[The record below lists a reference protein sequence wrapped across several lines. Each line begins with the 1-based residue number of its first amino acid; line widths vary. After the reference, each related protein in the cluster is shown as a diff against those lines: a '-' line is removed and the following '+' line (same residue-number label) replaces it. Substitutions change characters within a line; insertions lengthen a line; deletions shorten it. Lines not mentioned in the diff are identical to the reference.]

1 MATENTNNPTKQDE
15 VSSEL
20 LGRETLTRLMPQ
32 LMALRVDELLQ
43 ITADVRSVV
52 ATILGALPKIRTYRA
67 AIQSTIPGFE
77 MGALEVL
84 EDAAVALNQADNDYL
99 AAAGP
104 SDEFD
109 EWIAEAGHL
118 RELLLADT
126 NSLALRGL
134 VNGSQLDELKGANGH
149 KNLATDLGVLCS
161 ILRSSWDR
169 IQGKTAVQA
178 EELARAEKLSLH
190 IVRNVGLRAQ
200 SAPSVADATN
210 IRARSFTF
218 AVQTYDKVRQ
228 AISYLRWNE
237 GDLDKI
243 APSVFANRSSRRKQP
258 EPVPEPT
265 PSPSVPSTTPA
276 GSTSAA
282 SSGAPATAPKA
293 AVTPGSEPFVDH

>member
-1 MATENTNNPTKQDE
+1 MEAPDTNNPAKQDQ

-32 LMALRVDELLQ
+32 LLALRPDELAQ
-43 ITADVRSVV
+43 ITVDVRSVV
-52 ATILGALPKIRTYRA
+52 ATILGALPKIQTYRE
-67 AIQSTIPGFE
+67 AIQKNIPGFE
-77 MGALEVL
+77 IGALEGL
-84 EDAAVALNQADNDYL
+84 EDAAVALNQADNDFL

-104 SDEFD
+104 ADEFD

-118 RELLLADT
+118 RELLVADT

-134 VNGSQLDELKGANGH
+134 VNGSQLEELKGPNGH
-149 KNLATDLGVLCS
+149 KNLATDLGVLAS
-161 ILRSSWDR
+161 TLRSSWDR

-200 SAPSVADATN
+200 SAPTVADANN

-218 AVQTYDKVRQ
+218 ALRNYDKVRQ

-237 GDLDKI
+237 GDVDKI
-243 APSVFANRSSRRKQP
+243 APSVFANRASRRKQP
-258 EPVPEPT
+258 EPAPDPT
-265 PSPSVPSTTPA
+265 PTTGTPLAVPTGT
-276 GSTSAA
+276 TSAT
-282 SSGAPATAPKA
+282 SGTSGTPPKPAAAPGT
-293 AVTPGSEPFVDH
+293 EPFVDH

>member
-1 MATENTNNPTKQDE
+1 
-15 VSSEL
+15 L

-32 LMALRVDELLQ
+32 LLALRPDELTP

-52 ATILGALPKIRTYRA
+52 ATILGALPKLRTYRE
-67 AIQSTIPGFE
+67 AILAKIPGFE
-77 MGALEVL
+77 IAALEGL
-84 EDAAVALNQADNDYL
+84 EDAAVALHQADNDYL

-134 VNGSQLDELKGANGH
+134 VNGSQLDELKGPNGH
-149 KNLATDLGVLCS
+149 KNLATDLGVLAS
-161 ILRSSWDR
+161 VLRSSWER

-200 SAPSVADATN
+200 SAPTVAEATN

-218 AVQTYDKVRQ
+218 ALRSYDKVRQ
-228 AISYLRWNE
+228 AISYLRWDE
-237 GDLDKI
+237 GDLEKI
-243 APSVFANRSSRRKQP
+243 APSVFGNRARRKQP
-258 EPVPEPT
+258 EPAPEPA
-265 PSPSVPSTTPA
+265 PPVGAPPPEPPGTT
-276 GSTSAA
+276 TSAP
-282 SSGAPATAPKA
+282 SGASGTAPKA
-293 AVTPGSEPFVDH
+293 AVGPGSEPFVDH

>member
-1 MATENTNNPTKQDE
+1 MDTSNPNSPVQQDE

-32 LMALRVDELLQ
+32 LLALRPDELMP
-43 ITADVRSVV
+43 ITADVRSAV
-52 ATILGALPKIRTYRA
+52 ATILGALPKIRTYRE
-67 AIQSTIPGFE
+67 AIQSSIPGFE
-77 MGALEVL
+77 ISALDVL
-84 EDAAVALNQADNDYL
+84 EDAAVALHQADNDYL

-134 VNGSQLDELKGANGH
+134 VNGSQLDELKGPNGH
-149 KNLATDLGVLCS
+149 KNLATDLGVLAS
-161 ILRSSWDR
+161 VLRSSWDR
-169 IQGKTAVQA
+169 IQGKTAVQP

-200 SAPSVADATN
+200 SAPAVADATN

-218 AVQTYDKVRQ
+218 AVRSYDKVRQ
-228 AISYLRWNE
+228 AISYLRWSEN
-237 GDLDKI
+237 DLDKI
-243 APSVFANRSSRRKQP
+243 APSVFANRASRRKP
-258 EPVPEPT
+258 EPSPDPT
-265 PSPSVPSTTPA
+265 PPAGTPLPDSSSTTSA
-276 GSTSAA
+276 GSGA
-282 SSGAPATAPKA
+282 SGTAPKP
-293 AVTPGSEPFVDH
+293 AVAPGNEPFVDH

>member
-1 MATENTNNPTKQDE
+1 MATENPNNPAKQDE

-20 LGRETLTRLMPQ
+20 LGRETLTRLLPQ
-32 LMALRVDELLQ
+32 LLALRPDELQQ

-52 ATILGALPKIRTYRA
+52 ATILGALPKIRTYRE
-67 AIQSTIPGFE
+67 AIQTKIPDFE
-77 MGALEVL
+77 IGALDGL
-84 EDAAVALNQADNDYL
+84 EDAAVALHQADNDYL

-134 VNGSQLDELKGANGH
+134 VNGSQLDELKGPNGH
-149 KNLATDLGVLCS
+149 KNLATDLGVLAS
-161 ILRSSWDR
+161 VLRSSWDR

-200 SAPSVADATN
+200 SAPTVAEATN

-218 AVQTYDKVRQ
+218 ALRSYDKVRQ

-243 APSVFANRSSRRKQP
+243 APSVFGNRASRRKQP
-258 EPVPEPT
+258 EPAPEPA
-265 PSPSVPSTTPA
+265 PPA
-276 GSTSAA
+276 GTPPADPASTTSAA
-282 SSGAPATAPKA
+282 SGASGTAPKA
-293 AVTPGSEPFVDH
+293 AALPGSEPFVDH

>member
-1 MATENTNNPTKQDE
+1 MEPENTNSPAKQDE

-32 LMALRVDELLQ
+32 LLVLRPDELTP

-52 ATILGALPKIRTYRA
+52 ATILGALPKIRTYRD
-67 AIQSTIPGFE
+67 AIQKNIPGFE
-77 MGALEVL
+77 IGALEVL
-84 EDAAVALNQADNDYL
+84 EDAAVALHQADNDYL

-109 EWIAEAGHL
+109 EWIAEAEHL

-134 VNGSQLDELKGANGH
+134 VNGSQLDDLKGANGH
-149 KNLATDLGVLCS
+149 KNLATDLGVLAS
-161 ILRSSWDR
+161 VLRSGWDR

-200 SAPSVADATN
+200 SAPTVADATN
-210 IRARSFTF
+210 VRARSFTF
-218 AVQTYDKVRQ
+218 ALRNYDKVRQ
-228 AISYLRWNE
+228 AISYLRWDE

-243 APSVFANRSSRRKQP
+243 APSVFANRASRRRQP
-258 EPVPEPT
+258 EPAPEPAPTTGT
-265 PSPSVPSTTPA
+265 PLPGPSGSSSATA
-276 GSTSAA
+276 GG
-282 SSGAPATAPKA
+282 SGTAPKA
-293 AVTPGSEPFVDH
+293 AVAPGSEPFVDH

>member
-1 MATENTNNPTKQDE
+1 METTTTNNPAKQDE

-32 LMALRVDELLQ
+32 LLALRPDELMQ
-43 ITADVRSVV
+43 ITADVRSAV
-52 ATILGALPKIRTYRA
+52 ATILGALPKIRTYRE
-67 AIQSTIPGFE
+67 AIQKNIPGFE
-77 MGALEVL
+77 IGALEVL
-84 EDAAVALNQADNDYL
+84 EDAAVALHQADNDYL

-118 RELLLADT
+118 RELLLADA
-126 NSLALRGL
+126 NNLALRGL

-149 KNLATDLGVLCS
+149 KNLATDLGVLAS
-161 ILRSSWDR
+161 LLRSSWDR

-200 SAPSVADATN
+200 SAPIVAEATN
-210 IRARSFTF
+210 IRVRSFTF
-218 AVQTYDKVRQ
+218 ALRSYDKLRQ
-228 AISYLRWNE
+228 AISYLRWEE

-243 APSVFANRSSRRKQP
+243 APSVFANRGSRRKQP
-258 EPVPEPT
+258 EPTPDPIPT
-265 PSPSVPSTTPA
+265 VGTLPSNA
-276 GSTSAA
+276 GSTTSAG
-282 SSGAPATAPKA
+282 SGASGTAPKA
-293 AVTPGSEPFVDH
+293 ADAPGSEPFVDH